1 MEKINKYDPFSDE
14 VEYSFY
20 THPLN
25 IKDKVSEDVLDKII
39 NRNKEENIPI
49 TKDTEDILDASG
61 IKIHYISLFSREK
74 KKV

>member
-25 IKDKVSEDVLDKII
+25 IKEKVSEDTLDKIL
-39 NRNKEENIPI
+39 NRNKEEHLSN
-49 TKDTEDILDASG
+49 TTETEDILDASG
-61 IKIHYISLFSREK
+61 TLIIIFTLFSRKK